1 MSTHSTQHFLSA
13 RLHLLQV
20 PTLRPTSSFSALN
33 QPKYLPGV
41 WLFGANDKRVFRS
54 KCSAVS
60 KPRSQEYAGLLQN
73 GLPVIKWPEIV
84 EDDIEGDEAAEDFG
98 QINKIKQHVETVKSM
113 LESMEDGEI
122 TISAYDTAWVALVED
137 VEGSGLPQF
146 PSSLQWIAN
155 NQLPDGSWGDSEIFT
170 AHDRILNTIACV
182 VALESWS
189 VHPDKCEK
197 GMKYFKENIS
207 KLGNENAEHMPIGFE
222 VAFPSILELAR
233 SLNLDVP
240 DDCPVLHEIYAMRDL
255 KLTRIPREIMH
266 KVPTTLLH
274 SVEGMAGLDWEKLL
288 KLQSQDGSF
297 LFSPASTAYALMQT
311 KNPNCMNYLSKAVH
325 KFTGGDG
332 SWGDSEIIT
341 AHDRIINTIACVV
354 ALKSWNVHPDKC
366 EKGMTYF
373 NENISK
379 LGNENA
385 EHMPIGFEVAF
396 PSVLEMA
403 RSLNLDVPDDC
414 AVLHEIYAMRDLKL
428 TRIPREIMHK
438 VPTTLL
444 HSLEGMAGLDWEKL
458 LKLQS
463 QDGSF
468 LFSPASTAYAL
479 MQTKNPNCMNYLSKA
494 VHKFN
499 GGVPNVYPV
508 DLFEHVWVVDRL
520 QRLGISR
527 YFKPQLKECINY
539 VSRYWT
545 EKGICW
551 ARNSEVQDIDDTAMA
566 FRLLRLHGHQVSPDV
581 FKHFKKGNKFIC
593 FPGQS
598 TQAVTGMYNLFRA
611 SQVLFPGETIL
622 EEAKDFSTKF
632 LREKEASNELL
643 DKWVIAKDLPGE
655 VGYAL
660 DFPWYASL
668 PRLETRFYIQQ
679 YGGRDDVWI
688 GKTLYRMPYVSNN
701 LYLELAKLDYNNC
714 QSLHLIEWDNIQ
726 KWYAECKLENYG
738 LSRRSLLMAYFV
750 AAASIFEPER
760 ANERLAWAKTASLI
774 ETIGSHFKEGTSQR
788 KAFVHEFKT
797 RKVNTNKKEQGLVE
811 TLLATL
817 HRLSFDAMVAHGQD
831 ISHPLHQAWEKWLLK
846 WQEQGDMHQDEA
858 ELLVETI
865 NQTAGLLLS
874 NGLLLSIPE
883 HDQFFKITNTV
894 CNKLRC
900 YQNQNHKV
908 NENGGYI
915 KATQEIELEMQ
926 QLVQMVLQKP
936 LDGAIESSIKQTFF
950 AVARSF
956 YYSAY
961 SDAGTINSHLAKVLF
976 ERVD

>member
-1 MSTHSTQHFLSA
+1 MSSHSTQLFLSA

-20 PTLRPTSSFSALN
+20 PTLRPTSSFSAFN

-41 WLFGANDKRVFRS
+41 WLFGANDRRVFRS

-60 KPRSQEYAGLLQN
+60 KPSTQEYADVLQN
-73 GLPVIKWPEIV
+73 GLPVIKWTEIV

-98 QINKIKQHVETVKSM
+98 KINKIKQRVETVKSM

-155 NQLPDGSWGDSEIFT
+155 NQLPDGSWGDIEIFT

-182 VALESWS
+182 VALKSWS
-189 VHPDKCEK
+189 LHPDKCEK
-197 GMKYFKENIS
+197 GMTYFKENIS

-274 SVEGMAGLDWEKLL
+274 SMEGMAGLDWEKLL

-325 KFTGGDG
+325 KFTGG
-332 SWGDSEIIT
+332 
-341 AHDRIINTIACVV
+341 
-354 ALKSWNVHPDKC
+354 
-366 EKGMTYF
+366 
-373 NENISK
+373 
-379 LGNENA
+379 
-385 EHMPIGFEVAF
+385 
-396 PSVLEMA
+396 
-403 RSLNLDVPDDC
+403 
-414 AVLHEIYAMRDLKL
+414 
-428 TRIPREIMHK
+428 
-438 VPTTLL
+438 
-444 HSLEGMAGLDWEKL
+444 
-458 LKLQS
+458 
-463 QDGSF
+463 
-468 LFSPASTAYAL
+468 
-479 MQTKNPNCMNYLSKA
+479 
-494 VHKFN
+494 
-499 GGVPNVYPV
+499 VPNVYPV
-508 DLFEHVWVVDRL
+508 DLFEHTWVVDRL

-527 YFKPQLKECINY
+527 YFEPQLKECVNY

-545 EKGICW
+545 EKGVCW

-581 FKHFKKGNKFIC
+581 FEHFKKGNKFIC
-593 FPGQS
+593 FAGQS
-598 TQAVTGMYNLFRA
+598 TQAVTGMHNLFRA

-632 LREKEASNELL
+632 LREKQASNELL
-643 DKWVIAKDLPGE
+643 DKWIITKDLPGE

-660 DFPWYASL
+660 DVPWYASL

-760 ANERLAWAKTASLI
+760 AKERLAWAKTASLI

-797 RKVNTNKKEQGLVE
+797 RKVNTNKKGQGLVE

-831 ISHPLHQAWEKWLLK
+831 ISHPLRQAWEKWLLK

-883 HDQFFKITNTV
+883 HEQLFKITNTV
-894 CNKLRC
+894 CNKLRS

-961 SDAGTINSHLAKVLF
+961 SDPGTINSHLAKVLF

>member
-1 MSTHSTQHFLSA
+1 MSSHSTQLFLSA
-13 RLHLLQV
+13 LPL
-20 PTLRPTSSFSALN
+20 TLRPTTSSFSAFN
-33 QPKYLPGV
+33 QPKYLSGV
-41 WLFGANDKRVFRS
+41 WLFGANDKRDFRS

-60 KPRSQEYAGLLQN
+60 KSRTQEYADVLQN
-73 GLPVIKWPEIV
+73 GLPVIKWHEIV
-84 EDDIEGDEAAEDFG
+84 EDDIEGDEAPEDFG
-98 QINKIKQHVETVKSM
+98 QINKIKQHVETIKSM
-113 LESMEDGEI
+113 VESMDDGEI

-137 VEGSGLPQF
+137 VESSGLPQF

-170 AHDRILNTIACV
+170 AHDRI
-182 VALESWS
+182 
-189 VHPDKCEK
+189 
-197 GMKYFKENIS
+197 
-207 KLGNENAEHMPIGFE
+207 
-222 VAFPSILELAR
+222 
-233 SLNLDVP
+233 
-240 DDCPVLHEIYAMRDL
+240 
-255 KLTRIPREIMH
+255 
-266 KVPTTLLH
+266 
-274 SVEGMAGLDWEKLL
+274 
-288 KLQSQDGSF
+288 
-297 LFSPASTAYALMQT
+297 
-311 KNPNCMNYLSKAVH
+311 
-325 KFTGGDG
+325 
-332 SWGDSEIIT
+332 
-341 AHDRIINTIACVV
+341 INTIACVV

-373 NENISK
+373 KKNISK

-414 AVLHEIYAMRDLKL
+414 PVLHEIYAMRDLKL

-463 QDGSF
+463 HDGSF

-494 VHKFN
+494 VRKFN

-527 YFKPQLKECINY
+527 YFEPQLKECINY

-581 FKHFKKGNKFIC
+581 FKHFKKGNEFIC
-593 FPGQS
+593 FVGQS
-598 TQAVTGMYNLFRA
+598 TQAVTGMYNLLRA
-611 SQVLFPGETIL
+611 SQVMFPGETIL

-632 LREKEASNELL
+632 LREKQASNELL
-643 DKWVIAKDLPGE
+643 DKWIITKDLPGE

-660 DFPWYASL
+660 DVPWYASL

-688 GKTLYRMPYVSNN
+688 GKTLYRMPYVNNN
-701 LYLELAKLDYNNC
+701 LYLDLAKLDYNNC
-714 QSLHLIEWDNIQ
+714 QALHLIEWDNIQ

-738 LSRRSLLMAYFV
+738 LSTRSLLMAYFV
-750 AAASIFEPER
+750 AASSIFEPER
-760 ANERLAWAKTASLI
+760 ANERLAWAKTTSLT
-774 ETIGSHFKEGTSQR
+774 ETIGSHFREGTSQQR

-797 RKVNTNKKEQGLVE
+797 RKMNTNKKGQGLIE
-811 TLLATL
+811 MLLTTL
-817 HRLSFDAMVAHGQD
+817 HCLSLDAMVAHGQD
-831 ISHPLHQAWEKWLLK
+831 ISHPLCQAWEKWLLK
-846 WQEQGDMHQDEA
+846 WQEKGDVHQDEA
-858 ELLVETI
+858 ELLVEMI
-865 NQTAGLLLS
+865 NQTAGLLPS
-874 NGLLLSIPE
+874 DGLLLSSPE
-883 HDQFFKITNTV
+883 HEQLLKITNTV

-908 NENGGYI
+908 NENGSYI
-915 KATQEIELEMQ
+915 KTTQEIEPEMQ
-926 QLVQMVLQKP
+926 QLAQIVLQKP
-936 LDGAIESSIKQTFF
+936 LNGAIESSIKQTFF
-950 AVARSF
+950 TVARSF
-956 YYSAY
+956 YYSAC
-961 SDAGTINSHLAKVLF
+961 SDPGTINGHLTKVLF
-976 ERVD
+976 ERVF

>member
-1 MSTHSTQHFLSA
+1 MSSHSTQLFLSA

-33 QPKYLPGV
+33 QPKYLPGHVKLISPRIPPPFLTGV
-41 WLFGANDKRVFRS
+41 WLFGANDKRVFRY

-60 KPRSQEYAGLLQN
+60 KPRSQEYAGVLQN

-137 VEGSGLPQF
+137 MEGSGLPQF

-155 NQLPDGSWGDSEIFT
+155 NQLPDGSWGDSEIFN

-197 GMKYFKENIS
+197 
-207 KLGNENAEHMPIGFE
+207 
-222 VAFPSILELAR
+222 
-233 SLNLDVP
+233 
-240 DDCPVLHEIYAMRDL
+240 
-255 KLTRIPREIMH
+255 
-266 KVPTTLLH
+266 
-274 SVEGMAGLDWEKLL
+274 
-288 KLQSQDGSF
+288 
-297 LFSPASTAYALMQT
+297 
-311 KNPNCMNYLSKAVH
+311 
-325 KFTGGDG
+325 
-332 SWGDSEIIT
+332 
-341 AHDRIINTIACVV
+341 
-354 ALKSWNVHPDKC
+354 
-366 EKGMTYF
+366 
-373 NENISK
+373 
-379 LGNENA
+379 
-385 EHMPIGFEVAF
+385 
-396 PSVLEMA
+396 
-403 RSLNLDVPDDC
+403 
-414 AVLHEIYAMRDLKL
+414 
-428 TRIPREIMHK
+428 
-438 VPTTLL
+438 
-444 HSLEGMAGLDWEKL
+444 
-458 LKLQS
+458 
-463 QDGSF
+463 
-468 LFSPASTAYAL
+468 
-479 MQTKNPNCMNYLSKA
+479 
-494 VHKFN
+494 
-499 GGVPNVYPV
+499 VPNVYPV
-508 DLFEHVWVVDRL
+508 DLFEHIWVVDRL

-527 YFKPQLKECINY
+527 YFEPQLKECVNY

-593 FPGQS
+593 FAGQS

-632 LREKEASNELL
+632 LREKQASNELL
-643 DKWVIAKDLPGE
+643 DKWVIANDLPGE
-655 VGYAL
+655 VAIKPSHSKQVGYAL

-688 GKTLYRMPYVSNN
+688 GKTLYR
-701 LYLELAKLDYNNC
+701 
-714 QSLHLIEWDNIQ
+714 
-726 KWYAECKLENYG
+726 WYAECKLENYG

-831 ISHPLHQAWEKWLLK
+831 ISHPLRQAWEKWLLK

-883 HDQFFKITNTV
+883 HEQLFKITNTV
-894 CNKLRC
+894 CNKLRY

-926 QLVQMVLQKP
+926 QLVQMVLQNP